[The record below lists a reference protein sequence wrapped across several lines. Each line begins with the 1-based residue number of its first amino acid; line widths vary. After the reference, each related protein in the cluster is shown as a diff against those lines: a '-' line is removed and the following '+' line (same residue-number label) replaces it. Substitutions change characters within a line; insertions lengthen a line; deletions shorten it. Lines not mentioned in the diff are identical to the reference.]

1 MKKHSINRRA
11 ASPSSVIKYTVLT
24 MLALIYVLPLL
35 WILMVSLKTNAE
47 IFSNPFG
54 FPEVLQLGNYF
65 FAWNQGMLGTALKNS
80 FIICFVTLF
89 FSLFIGSMAA
99 FGIAR
104 MRWKLSGPTFVYFLI
119 GMMVPVHCVLIPLF
133 VTFSKLHLTNSYIGL
148 IIPYI
153 TFALPMIIFI
163 LTNFYKG
170 IPGELFDAA
179 CIDGCSIYK
188 AYFSIALPLAK
199 TGLMVTGMMTFV
211 NTWNELLVAMVFIS
225 DPAKKTLPVTLTYF
239 VGPYATN
246 YSQMFAAIVI
256 SVIPTIIVYCAFSNQ
271 IVDGLTQG
279 AIKG

>member
-1 MKKHSINRRA
+1 MEKRSKNRRPVK
-11 ASPSSVIKYTVLT
+11 PSSAIKYTVLT

-35 WILMVSLKTNAE
+35 WIVMVSLKTNAE

-54 FPEVLQLGNYF
+54 WPDVLQLGNYI

-80 FIICFVTLF
+80 FIICFITLF

-133 VTFSKLHLTNSYIGL
+133 VT